1 MPTFAFLPPRG
12 LGFLLL
18 AAAGA
23 CHAAPAIELSVDA
36 TDVAHRL
43 LQVHERIALA
53 PGTGRMVLHY
63 PQFQPGAHGP
73 YGDVSRFAGLVIEA
87 DGQRLAWQRDTADAY
102 AYGVEVPAGAKAL
115 DLRFQYIAPAHR
127 GTERISITRRLLGIE
142 WDSVALYPAGQAAAD
157 LRVQASARL
166 PPGWQAA
173 TALRSVDGSLAVAGA
188 DGWYRFAETSFETLV
203 DSPLMA
209 GASGLR
215 VILDTG
221 GASRPVAMHMLADEA
236 SQLKATPAQLDAHR
250 QLVHQADLLF
260 GSRPFRHYDF
270 LLALSDEMG
279 GLGLEH
285 HESSENS
292 ADADYFDDWDKSIH
306 DRELL
311 PHEYV
316 HAWNGKFRRPADLWT
331 PHYNTPM
338 RNSQLWV
345 YEGLTEYW
353 GHVLAARSG
362 LSTPE
367 QARDRLATSVA
378 GLQTRAGRRWR
389 NLQDTTLQATV
400 GPGHTPDWEDWQRGA
415 DYYEEGLLIWLD
427 ADTLIRERSGN
438 KRSLDDFAR
447 SFFGR
452 PAAQAADGAIQPLTY
467 TFEELVSALNALE
480 PFDWR
485 AFFRARLDSTEPGGP
500 LDGVTRSGWR
510 LAWSDTESAFA
521 ANEHGSSGP
530 DGNERP
536 QDLAHSLGLRITSD
550 GKLDQVLWDSP
561 AFKAGLSPGMTLL
574 AVNDRAYKAER
585 LAAAVT
591 ANRGGQAPLALLL
604 RDGDLYFTAR
614 IDWQGGLRY
623 PRLERIPAAPD
634 RLTTIYKAR

>member
-1 MPTFAFLPPRG
+1 
-12 LGFLLL
+12 
-18 AAAGA
+18 
-23 CHAAPAIELSVDA
+23 
-36 TDVAHRL
+36 
-43 LQVHERIALA
+43 
-53 PGTGRMVLHY
+53 
-63 PQFQPGAHGP
+63 
-73 YGDVSRFAGLVIEA
+73 
-87 DGQRLAWQRDTADAY
+87 
-102 AYGVEVPAGAKAL
+102 
-115 DLRFQYIAPAHR
+115 
-127 GTERISITRRLLGIE
+127 
-142 WDSVALYPAGQAAAD
+142 
-157 LRVQASARL
+157 
-166 PPGWQAA
+166 
-173 TALRSVDGSLAVAGA
+173 
-188 DGWYRFAETSFETLV
+188 
-203 DSPLMA
+203 
-209 GASGLR
+209 
-215 VILDTG
+215 
-221 GASRPVAMHMLADEA
+221 
-236 SQLKATPAQLDAHR
+236 
-250 QLVHQADLLF
+250 
-260 GSRPFRHYDF
+260 
-270 LLALSDEMG
+270 
-279 GLGLEH
+279 
-285 HESSENS
+285 
-292 ADADYFDDWDKSIH
+292 
-306 DRELL
+306 
-311 PHEYV
+311 
-316 HAWNGKFRRPADLWT
+316 
-331 PHYNTPM
+331 M
-338 RNSQLWV
+338 RNSLLWV

-378 GLQTRAGRRWR
+378 GLQTRAGRHWR

-400 GPGHTPDWEDWQRGA
+400 GPGHTPDWEDWQRSA

-427 ADTLIRERSGN
+427 ADTLIRERSGG

-485 AFFRARLDSTEPGGP
+485 TFFRARLDSTEPGGP

-510 LAWSDTESAFA
+510 LAWSETESTFA
-521 ANEHGSSGP
+521 ANEHGSGGP